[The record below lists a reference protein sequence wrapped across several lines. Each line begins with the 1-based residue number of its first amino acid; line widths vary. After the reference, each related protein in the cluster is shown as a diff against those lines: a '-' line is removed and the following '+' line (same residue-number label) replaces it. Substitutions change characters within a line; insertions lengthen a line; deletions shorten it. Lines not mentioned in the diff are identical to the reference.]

1 MNYNFGGNVFD
12 QEVGVGGEGGGGGEG
27 SGCPWARPCDGCRA
41 APSVGYCRADA
52 AYLCASC
59 DARVHAANRVAS
71 RHERVR
77 VCEACEQAPAALACR
92 ADAAALCVAC
102 DVQVHSA
109 NPLARRHQRVP
120 VAPLPAI
127 TIPATSVLAEA
138 VVATATVLGGKDE
151 EVDSWIILSK
161 DSNNN
166 NNNNDNSNS
175 NSSNNDNDN
184 DNDNNNNS
192 NSSNNGMY
200 FGEVDEYFDLVRYN
214 SYYDNNNN
222 DNSNSNSSN
231 NDNDNDNDNNNNS
244 NSSNNGMYFGEV
256 DEYFDLV
263 GYNSYYDNRIE
274 NNQDQQY
281 GMHEQQEQQQQQQ
294 EMQKEFAEKEGSECV
309 VPSQI
314 TMLSEQQH
322 SGYGVV
328 GADQAASMTAGVSA
342 YTDSISNSISFS
354 SMEAGI
360 VPDSTV
366 IDMPNSSILTPAGA
380 INLFS
385 GPSLQMSLHFSS
397 MDREARV
404 LRYREKKKA
413 RKFEKTIRYETRKAY
428 AEARPR
434 IKGRFAKRSDVQ
446 IEVDQM
452 FSTAALSDSSYGT
465 VPWF

>member
-41 APSVGYCRADA
+41 APSVVYCRADA

-77 VCEACEQAPAALACR
+77 VCEACERAPAALACR

-138 VVATATVLGGKDE
+138 VVATATVLGDKDE
-151 EVDSWIILSK
+151 EVDSWLLLSK
-161 DSNNN
+161 DSDDDNNN
-166 NNNNDNSNS
+166 NNNNDND
-175 NSSNNDNDN
+175 NND
-184 DNDNNNNS
+184 
-192 NSSNNGMY
+192 
-200 FGEVDEYFDLVRYN
+200 
-214 SYYDNNNN
+214 
-222 DNSNSNSSN
+222 
-231 NDNDNDNDNNNNS
+231 NNNS

-452 FSTAALSDSSYGT
+452 FSTAALSDGSYGT

>member
-41 APSVGYCRADA
+41 APSVVYCRADA

-77 VCEACEQAPAALACR
+77 VCEACERAPAALACR

-102 DVQVHSA
+102 DVQVYSA

-138 VVATATVLGGKDE
+138 VVATATVLGDKDE
-151 EVDSWIILSK
+151 EVDSWLLLSK
-161 DSNNN
+161 DSDNNNNN
-166 NNNNDNSNS
+166 NNNNDND
-175 NSSNNDNDN
+175 NND
-184 DNDNNNNS
+184 
-192 NSSNNGMY
+192 
-200 FGEVDEYFDLVRYN
+200 
-214 SYYDNNNN
+214 
-222 DNSNSNSSN
+222 
-231 NDNDNDNDNNNNS
+231 NNNS

-274 NNQDQQY
+274 NNQDRQY

-366 IDMPNSSILTPAGA
+366 IDMPNSRILTPAGA

-452 FSTAALSDSSYGT
+452 FSTAALSDGSYGT

>member
-12 QEVGVGGEGGGGGEG
+12 QEVGVGGEGGGGGGGEG

-41 APSVGYCRADA
+41 APSVVYCRADA

-77 VCEACEQAPAALACR
+77 VCEACERAPAALACR

-138 VVATATVLGGKDE
+138 VVATATVLGDKDE
-151 EVDSWIILSK
+151 EVDSWLLLSK
-161 DSNNN
+161 DSDNNNNN
-166 NNNNDNSNS
+166 NNNNDND
-175 NSSNNDNDN
+175 NND
-184 DNDNNNNS
+184 
-192 NSSNNGMY
+192 
-200 FGEVDEYFDLVRYN
+200 
-214 SYYDNNNN
+214 
-222 DNSNSNSSN
+222 
-231 NDNDNDNDNNNNS
+231 NNNS

-366 IDMPNSSILTPAGA
+366 IDMPNSRILTPAGA

-452 FSTAALSDSSYGT
+452 FSTAALSDGSYGT

>member
-41 APSVGYCRADA
+41 APSVVYCRADA

-166 NNNNDNSNS
+166 N
-175 NSSNNDNDN
+175 
-184 DNDNNNNS
+184 NNNNS

-342 YTDSISNSISFS
+342 YTDSISNSVSSSISFS

-404 LRYREKKKA
+404 LRYREKKA

>member
-41 APSVGYCRADA
+41 APSVVYCRADA

-151 EVDSWIILSK
+151 EVDSWLLLSK
-161 DSNNN
+161 DSDNNNNN
-166 NNNNDNSNS
+166 NNNNDN
-175 NSSNNDNDN
+175 DNKD
-184 DNDNNNNS
+184 
-192 NSSNNGMY
+192 
-200 FGEVDEYFDLVRYN
+200 
-214 SYYDNNNN
+214 
-222 DNSNSNSSN
+222 
-231 NDNDNDNDNNNNS
+231 NNNS

-366 IDMPNSSILTPAGA
+366 IDMPNSRILTPAGA

-452 FSTAALSDSSYGT
+452 FSTAALSDGSYGT

>member
-166 NNNNDNSNS
+166 NNNN
-175 NSSNNDNDN
+175 
-184 DNDNNNNS
+184 NS

-200 FGEVDEYFDLVRYN
+200 FGEVDEYFDLVGYN

>member
-41 APSVGYCRADA
+41 APSVVYCRADA

-138 VVATATVLGGKDE
+138 VVATATVLGDKDE
-151 EVDSWIILSK
+151 EVDSWLLLSK
-161 DSNNN
+161 DSDNNNNN
-166 NNNNDNSNS
+166 NNNNDND
-175 NSSNNDNDN
+175 NND
-184 DNDNNNNS
+184 
-192 NSSNNGMY
+192 
-200 FGEVDEYFDLVRYN
+200 
-214 SYYDNNNN
+214 
-222 DNSNSNSSN
+222 
-231 NDNDNDNDNNNNS
+231 NNNS

-452 FSTAALSDSSYGT
+452 FSTAALSDGSYGT

>member
-41 APSVGYCRADA
+41 APSVVYCRADA

-77 VCEACEQAPAALACR
+77 VCEACERAPAALACR

-138 VVATATVLGGKDE
+138 VVATATVLGDKDE
-151 EVDSWIILSK
+151 EVDSWLLLSK
-161 DSNNN
+161 DSDNNNNN
-166 NNNNDNSNS
+166 NNNNDND
-175 NSSNNDNDN
+175 NND
-184 DNDNNNNS
+184 
-192 NSSNNGMY
+192 
-200 FGEVDEYFDLVRYN
+200 
-214 SYYDNNNN
+214 
-222 DNSNSNSSN
+222 
-231 NDNDNDNDNNNNS
+231 NNNS

-385 GPSLQMSLHFSS
+385 GPSLQMSLHVSS

-452 FSTAALSDSSYGT
+452 FSTAALSDGSYGT

>member
-12 QEVGVGGEGGGGGEG
+12 QEVGGGGEGGGGEG

-41 APSVGYCRADA
+41 APSVVYCRADA

-77 VCEACEQAPAALACR
+77 VCEACERAPAALACR

-120 VAPLPAI
+120 VVPLPAVA
-127 TIPATSVLAEA
+127 IPATSVLAEA
-138 VVATATVLGGKDE
+138 VVATATVLGDKDE
-151 EVDSWIILSK
+151 EVDSWLLLTK
-161 DSNNN
+161 DPH
-166 NNNNDNSNS
+166 NNNND
-175 NSSNNDNDN
+175 D
-184 DNDNNNNS
+184 DNN
-192 NSSNNGMY
+192 
-200 FGEVDEYFDLVRYN
+200 
-214 SYYDNNNN
+214 
-222 DNSNSNSSN
+222 
-231 NDNDNDNDNNNNS
+231 
-244 NSSNNGMYFGEV
+244 NNGMYFGEV

-263 GYNSYYDNRIE
+263 GYNSYYGSRIE

-281 GMHEQQEQQQQQQ
+281 GMHEQQEQQQ

-342 YTDSISNSISFS
+342 YTDSISNS
-354 SMEAGI
+354 G
-360 VPDSTV
+360 
-366 IDMPNSSILTPAGA
+366 L
-380 INLFS
+380 
-385 GPSLQMSLHFSS
+385 
-397 MDREARV
+397 
-404 LRYREKKKA
+404 
-413 RKFEKTIRYETRKAY
+413 
-428 AEARPR
+428 
-434 IKGRFAKRSDVQ
+434 
-446 IEVDQM
+446 
-452 FSTAALSDSSYGT
+452 
-465 VPWF
+465 

>member
-41 APSVGYCRADA
+41 APSVVYCRADA

-77 VCEACEQAPAALACR
+77 VCEACERAPAALACR

-138 VVATATVLGGKDE
+138 VVATATVLGDKDE
-151 EVDSWIILSK
+151 EVDSWLLLSK
-161 DSNNN
+161 DSDDNN
-166 NNNNDNSNS
+166 NNNNDN
-175 NSSNNDNDN
+175 
-184 DNDNNNNS
+184 DNDNN
-192 NSSNNGMY
+192 
-200 FGEVDEYFDLVRYN
+200 D
-214 SYYDNNNN
+214 
-222 DNSNSNSSN
+222 
-231 NDNDNDNDNNNNS
+231 NNNS

-366 IDMPNSSILTPAGA
+366 IDMPNSRILTPAGA

-452 FSTAALSDSSYGT
+452 FSTAALSDGSYGT

>member
-41 APSVGYCRADA
+41 APSVVYCRADA

-166 NNNNDNSNS
+166 N
-175 NSSNNDNDN
+175 
-184 DNDNNNNS
+184 
-192 NSSNNGMY
+192 
-200 FGEVDEYFDLVRYN
+200 
-214 SYYDNNNN
+214 
-222 DNSNSNSSN
+222 
-231 NDNDNDNDNNNNS
+231 NNNNS

-404 LRYREKKKA
+404 LRYREKKA

>member
-41 APSVGYCRADA
+41 APSVVYCRADA

-77 VCEACEQAPAALACR
+77 VCEACERAPAALACR

-138 VVATATVLGGKDE
+138 VVATATVLGDKDE
-151 EVDSWIILSK
+151 EVDSWLLLSK
-161 DSNNN
+161 DSDDNN
-166 NNNNDNSNS
+166 NNNNDND
-175 NSSNNDNDN
+175 NND
-184 DNDNNNNS
+184 
-192 NSSNNGMY
+192 
-200 FGEVDEYFDLVRYN
+200 
-214 SYYDNNNN
+214 
-222 DNSNSNSSN
+222 
-231 NDNDNDNDNNNNS
+231 NNNS

-452 FSTAALSDSSYGT
+452 FSTAALSDGSYGT

>member
-41 APSVGYCRADA
+41 APSVVYCRADA

-77 VCEACEQAPAALACR
+77 VCEACERAPAALACR
-92 ADAAALCVAC
+92 ADAAALCFAF

-109 NPLARRHQRVP
+109 NPL
-120 VAPLPAI
+120 PAI
-127 TIPATSVLAEA
+127 NIPATSVLAEA
-138 VVATATVLGGKDE
+138 VVATATVLGDKDE
-151 EVDSWIILSK
+151 EVDSWLLLSK
-161 DSNNN
+161 DSDNNNNN
-166 NNNNDNSNS
+166 NNNNDND
-175 NSSNNDNDN
+175 NND
-184 DNDNNNNS
+184 
-192 NSSNNGMY
+192 
-200 FGEVDEYFDLVRYN
+200 
-214 SYYDNNNN
+214 
-222 DNSNSNSSN
+222 
-231 NDNDNDNDNNNNS
+231 NNNS

-274 NNQDQQY
+274 NNQDRQY

-366 IDMPNSSILTPAGA
+366 IDMPNSRILTPAGA

-452 FSTAALSDSSYGT
+452 FSTAALSDGSYGT

>member
-41 APSVGYCRADA
+41 APSVVYCRADA

-77 VCEACEQAPAALACR
+77 VCEAYEQAPAALACR

-166 NNNNDNSNS
+166 NNN
-175 NSSNNDNDN
+175 
-184 DNDNNNNS
+184 